1 MTLYVFQVAGIV
13 IVVGAFI
20 IKFGSGLLEKEV
32 TTLLNKISYNNVQLG
47 TLADAVAYIMI
58 IGGFFIIS
66 IALLGMCGAW
76 HDIRGCLWA
85 VSTLKQR
92 LLVCVILLFRFQCFL
107 SFFFKFCSQQ
117 SPIGIYN
124 GLWQHF

>member
-1 MTLYVFQVAGIV
+1 MTLSVFQVAGII

-92 LLVCVILLFRFQCFL
+92 LLCVIFQC
-107 SFFFKFCSQQ
+107 
-117 SPIGIYN
+117 
-124 GLWQHF
+124 

>member
-47 TLADAVAYIMI
+47 PLADAVAYIMI

-85 VSTLKQR
+85 VSTLKQ
-92 LLVCVILLFRFQCFL
+92 ILLLFVRFQCEMNRGMRFQTIGH
-107 SFFFKFCSQQ
+107 FKA
-117 SPIGIYN
+117 
-124 GLWQHF
+124 

>member
-1 MTLYVFQVAGIV
+1 MDSLLQNFLDPRMTLYVFQVAGIV

-92 LLVCVILLFRFQCFL
+92 LFLCVGF
-107 SFFFKFCSQQ
+107 
-117 SPIGIYN
+117 
-124 GLWQHF
+124 